1 MQVVS
6 LIPSTSPLRASRTSR
21 RAQAA
26 LRSAAWRSE
35 QQQHSGINPAHDFM
49 EICTGRESS
58 RETPHGPLSAG
69 DSNEISE
76 GASTRLQVTS
86 SINRRRKSALVPPGT
101 TAISAAKHSSEL
113 HRSLW
118 IGGSRRH
125 SGSRSDAYRKRTG
138 GSASRAVG
146 GMAYSE
152 VSLILF
158 KGPNL

>member
-26 LRSAAWRSE
+26 LRSAALRSE
-35 QQQHSGINPAHDFM
+35 QQQHSGINPARDFM

-58 RETPHGPLSAG
+58 RETPHGPLPAG

-86 SINRRRKSALVPPGT
+86 SINRRRKSALGT
-101 TAISAAKHSSEL
+101 RFKEQHPVVKIFVLGGLTLFYRRIL
-113 HRSLW
+113 RSFGDSWRGTL
-118 IGGSRRH
+118 
-125 SGSRSDAYRKRTG
+125 
-138 GSASRAVG
+138 
-146 GMAYSE
+146 
-152 VSLILF
+152 
-158 KGPNL
+158 